1 MARSAAVYF
10 RKGIAPKTERQYEGV
25 WRRYEDLCRRMG
37 EDPLP
42 VTENKAIAHV
52 VTVADEGVQAS
63 TVNHHLAGL
72 RQGQIRAGLPAPSW
86 AAMAR
91 LGQVRRG
98 VARRAAEKGQAG
110 LVRDPVTPAHMEV
123 LRKTWGRQGDRGV
136 VLWAAACACYFG
148 CLRAG
153 EALAPDDGK
162 FDEAAHLTFK
172 DVTVDVLEKPQIVT
186 LRIKESKTDRLRK
199 GAKVTLGRTG
209 QEICP
214 VKALLRYLVQRK
226 GGVGPFFRLGEG
238 KPLTRRAFVREVKIA
253 LETAG
258 MPSGAISGHS
268 FRIGAATAAAKGG
281 ATESQIKDMRRW
293 KSREYRGYVRL
304 GSGRQAAMAVTLAKD
319 GGLKQQ

>member
-1 MARSAAVYF
+1 MARSAAVYL
-10 RKGIAPKTERQYEGV
+10 RKGIAPKTERRYEGV

-98 VARRAAEKGQAG
+98 IARRAVEKGQVG
-110 LVRDPVTPAHMEV
+110 LVRDPVTPAHMEA
-123 LRKTWGRQGDRGV
+123 LRKTWGRQGNRGV
-136 VLWAAACACYFG
+136 VLWAAACTCYFR

-153 EALAPDDGK
+153 EALAPDYGN

-186 LRIKESKTDRLRK
+186 LHIKESKTDRLRK
-199 GAKVTLGRTG
+199 GAKVTLGARYMSCEGGTEIHGAEEGRRGRLLQVGRRQATDQESLHQGSEDRTG
-209 QEICP
+209 GM
-214 VKALLRYLVQRK
+214 AS
-226 GGVGPFFRLGEG
+226 GV
-238 KPLTRRAFVREVKIA
+238 
-253 LETAG
+253 
-258 MPSGAISGHS
+258 ISGHPHRGGHGS
-268 FRIGAATAAAKGG
+268 SQGRSHRVPDQGHGEVEEPGISRLRAAG
-281 ATESQIKDMRRW
+281 E
-293 KSREYRGYVRL
+293 
-304 GSGRQAAMAVTLAKD
+304 RQAFDMAVALAKD
-319 GGLKQQ
+319 EGPSISRD

>member
-1 MARSAAVYF
+1 
-10 RKGIAPKTERQYEGV
+10 
-25 WRRYEDLCRRMG
+25 MG
-37 EDPLP
+37 EYPPP

-110 LVRDPVTPAHMEV
+110 LVRDPVTPAHMEA

-136 VLWAAACACYFG
+136 VLWAAVCACYFG

-162 FDEAAHLTFK
+162 FDKAAHLTFK
-172 DVTVDVLEKPQIVT
+172 DVTVDVLENPQMVT
-186 LRIKESKTDRLRK
+186 LHIKESKTDRLRK

-209 QEICP
+209 QELCP
-214 VKALLRYLVQRK
+214 VKALLRYLPPCAPSPEVQRGRAS
-226 GGVGPFFRLGEG
+226 GGS
-238 KPLTRRAFVREVKIA
+238 EV
-253 LETAG
+253 
-258 MPSGAISGHS
+258 PPPHP
-268 FRIGAATAAAKGG
+268 RN
-281 ATESQIKDMRRW
+281 R
-293 KSREYRGYVRL
+293 
-304 GSGRQAAMAVTLAKD
+304 
-319 GGLKQQ
+319 